1 MSSSSLIA
9 DTVRN
14 SLFKLSTREG
24 PGPSKFDP
32 IWFDDAFGL
41 DHDPHA
47 ALLDLN
53 DVPYRKA
60 AAVKAAAVKAAAVKA
75 VDIAKKNKRHDDNDR
90 RTERDA
96 KYGLDLARGVE
107 VRMVKAPLPA
117 PPPLPPLSSKELTAL
132 DVLDKQRVSKNKKSR
147 AHTEL
152 LRQEDNKLEPP
163 PPRLKPEPKLHL
175 MMQPCKKQQQPLG
188 GGPMRVSKAR
198 SAIVGRRAT
207 TSCSRV
213 AVAAGLW

>member
-1 MSSSSLIA
+1 MEL
-9 DTVRN
+9 T
-14 SLFKLSTREG
+14 
-24 PGPSKFDP
+24 P
-32 IWFDDAFGL
+32 
-41 DHDPHA
+41 
-47 ALLDLN
+47 
-53 DVPYRKA
+53 
-60 AAVKAAAVKAAAVKA
+60 
-75 VDIAKKNKRHDDNDR
+75 
-90 RTERDA
+90 
-96 KYGLDLARGVE
+96 
-107 VRMVKAPLPA
+107 
-117 PPPLPPLSSKELTAL
+117 PPPLPPRSSKELTAL

-147 AHTEL
+147 AHELRELMKDTEEL

-188 GGPMRVSKAR
+188 GGPMRVAKAR